1 MNRNQM
7 SRDMSLKTIEALR
20 LCENDTC
27 VCDECVCSDD
37 NVKKWRA
44 LMGIAAD
51 MLEKLIA
58 ENKQLGS
65 ALSDAVKT
73 IRELKEECSALKN
86 HANMATA
93 DIELALSEGEM
104 SCDRCAYFCAT
115 ERKEDLPPECKR
127 EPLCRPK
134 WRGIM
139 EEET

>member
-44 LMGIAAD
+44 LMGIVAD

-73 IRELKEECSALKN
+73 TRELKEECSALKN

-104 SCDRCAYFCAT
+104 SCDRCAYFRAHAS
-115 ERKEDLPPECKR
+115 EEGLHPECKR
-127 EPLCRPK
+127 ELLCHPK
-134 WRGIM
+134 WRGIS
-139 EEET
+139 EEL

>member
-7 SRDMSLKTIEALR
+7 SRDMLLKTIEALR
-20 LCENDTC
+20 RCENDTC

-44 LMGIAAD
+44 LMGISAD

-73 IRELKEECSALKN
+73 TRELKEECSALKN
-86 HANMATA
+86 RANMATA

-104 SCDRCAYFCAT
+104 SCDRCAYFHVSAG
-115 ERKEDLPPECKR
+115 EEGLHSECKR
-127 EPLCRPK
+127 EPMCHPK
-134 WRGIM
+134 WRGSL
-139 EEET
+139 EES